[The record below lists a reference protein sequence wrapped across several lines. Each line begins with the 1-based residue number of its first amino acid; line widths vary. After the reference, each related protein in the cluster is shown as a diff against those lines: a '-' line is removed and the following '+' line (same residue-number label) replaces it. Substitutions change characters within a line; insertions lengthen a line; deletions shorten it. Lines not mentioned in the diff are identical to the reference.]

1 MLYYDIKSLVMSDNL
16 VMCVSRANHVC
27 FRTLVPGMISG
38 INVVIPGM
46 IPGISVVI
54 PGMIRGISVVIP

>member
-1 MLYYDIKSLVMSDNL
+1 MPDLDCCEKDIDKIE
-16 VMCVSRANHVC
+16 HVC

-38 INVVIPGM
+38 INVVIPSM